1 MDKAI
6 IIGICGGSGS
16 GKTSFVRKLKED
28 FDKNDLCVISQDDYY
43 KPREEQFEDE
53 NGFRNFDLITAID
66 HEQFENDVKKILA
79 KESFSRKEYTFNNE
93 LAEAKIITTTPA
105 NIIIVEGL
113 FVFHLEGMRNLMDF
127 RIFIHASDENKLA
140 RRIKRDAT
148 ERNYPLEDV
157 TYRYKHHVLPS
168 YKEYIEPYKE
178 TSHIVINNNEN
189 FEMGYALLRSYIKE
203 KLATR

>member
-16 GKTSFVRKLKED
+16 GKTSFVKKLKAD

-66 HEQFENDVKKILA
+66 HEQFEADVKKILA
-79 KESFSRKEYTFNNE
+79 KESITRKEYAFNNP
-93 LAEAKIITTTPA
+93 LAEVKFITTKPA

-113 FVFHLEGMRNLMDF
+113 FVFHIQGIRDLMDL
-127 RIFIHASDENKLA
+127 RIFIHAKDELKLE
-140 RRIKRDAT
+140 RRIQRDAT

-157 TYRYKHHVLPS
+157 TYRYEHHVLPS
-168 YKEYIEPYKE
+168 YKEYIEPYKD
-178 TSHIVINNNEN
+178 SAHLVVNNDDN
-189 FEMGYALLRSYIKE
+189 FDMAYKLLSSFIKDNI
-203 KLATR
+203 KGK